1 MCARIASSYA
11 DVTDMKKRETSG
23 LASSPR
29 ASTHAAG
36 YLATTHNGSGGAGK
50 EKKHNRHQSLTHERR
65 TDEGQDGS
73 LLNEKNDIYSQ
84 SGIIHVESH
93 TAICK

>member
-11 DVTDMKKRETSG
+11 DVTDMKMRETSG

-36 YLATTHNGSGGAGK
+36 YLATTQNGGGGAGR
-50 EKKHNRHQSLTHERR
+50 EKSTIGTSHARMKGER
-65 TDEGQDGS
+65 TKDKMEA
-73 LLNEKNDIYSQ
+73 Y
-84 SGIIHVESH
+84 
-93 TAICK
+93 